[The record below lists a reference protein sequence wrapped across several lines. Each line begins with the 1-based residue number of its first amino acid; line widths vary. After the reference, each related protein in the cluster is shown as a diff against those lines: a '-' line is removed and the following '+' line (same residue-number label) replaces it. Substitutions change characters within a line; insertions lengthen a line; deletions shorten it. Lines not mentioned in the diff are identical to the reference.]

1 MAAGGFV
8 DKSSRYWLWQAE
20 NAYELINKYPENRW
34 EQLMYWYLFKWCGYE
49 E

>member
-8 DKSSRYWLWQAE
+8 KDTNQYWLWQAQ
-20 NAYELINKYPENRW
+20 NAYVWSLKHPEQRW

-49 E
+49 Q